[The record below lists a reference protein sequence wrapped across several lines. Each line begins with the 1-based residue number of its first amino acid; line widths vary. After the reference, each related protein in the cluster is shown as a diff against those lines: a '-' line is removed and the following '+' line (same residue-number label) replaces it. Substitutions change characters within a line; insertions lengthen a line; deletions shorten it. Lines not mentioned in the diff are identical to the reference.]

1 MYKYLPGEAASTDVK
16 KSLGFLWTGSALFK
30 TSAVTHLGP
39 ILLKLN
45 FLNLKENDLDK
56 PIYRIMKEE
65 HVIKL
70 FTDRRNVLSQ
80 VHNWKD
86 KFENFQ
92 MALGG
97 ILDGERFAYGLK
109 NDFVGQCWT
118 KHALSEAMWGIYA
131 NDASKRFLRIKSTP
145 RKLLTALAKAHP
157 ALPRDTCFL
166 GKVQYNTEKELKASL
181 GDGGQLHVSAVS
193 LAHTLLLKR
202 RAFKHENEVR
212 LLYFGNG
219 ADCDDR
225 GLYRYEVNPHD
236 MVTQIMADPNRD
248 RSNWTK
254 DKARLKK
261 VTGFAGEIKRSRM
274 YDPPEWA
281 LPLYR
286 SSN

>member
-1 MYKYLPGEAASTDVK
+1 VGV
-16 KSLGFLWTGSALFK
+16 FF
-30 TSAVTHLGP
+30 
-39 ILLKLN
+39 LKLN
-45 FLNLKENDLDK
+45 FLNLKEAELDK

-65 HVIKL
+65 HVIQL

-97 ILDGERFAYGLK
+97 VLDGERFEYGFK
-109 NDFVGQCWT
+109 SDFVGQCWT

-145 RKLLTALAKAHP
+145 RKLLTALVKAHP
-157 ALPRDTCFL
+157 TMPQDTCFL
-166 GKVQYNTEKELKASL
+166 GKVQYKTEKGLKDFLDS
-181 GDGGQLHVSAVS
+181 GGQLSISSVG
-193 LAHTLLLKR
+193 LARPLLLKR

-212 LLYFGNG
+212 LLYFGNA
-219 ADCDDR
+219 ADCDHN
-225 GLYRYEVNPHD
+225 GLYRYEVDPHD
-236 MVTQIMADPNRD
+236 MITQIMADPNRHRTD
-248 RSNWTK
+248 WPK

-261 VTGFAGEIKRSRM
+261 ETGFIGEIKRSKM
-274 YDPPEWA
+274 YDPPEWT
-281 LPLYR
+281 LPAYR